1 MANVRYDMGKGSVG
15 ALSGPKCGPPK
26 RDDVYGTSSKIKVEG
41 GLYQQ
46 NEGVCGPSIV
56 KDKPILVTNIPQSQ
70 EEVTLLDFS
79 SCGTDSSKRVNGKEA
94 YWRWM
99 TCGVTN
105 H

>member
-1 MANVRYDMGKGSVG
+1 MGKGSVG

-26 RDDVYGTSSKIKVEG
+26 RDDVYGMSSKIKVEG